1 MYPAVRTE
9 TECLVYI
16 PVTCV
21 TSHIHPERKR
31 EKEKTYLHDPKPSR
45 FVIHLFSPII
55 TREREREGTFFLVVV
70 CRDSQYLLVQ
80 RESIWAWNTQL
91 AAIYTHTHDDF
102 FADDFQ

>member
-1 MYPAVRTE
+1 MERKTKKKKKKKTGVRLHDRLFHMYPAVRTE

-55 TREREREGTFFLVVV
+55 TREREREKELFFSSCVP
-70 CRDSQYLLVQ
+70 RF
-80 RESIWAWNTQL
+80 SIFAR
-91 AAIYTHTHDDF
+91 AA
-102 FADDFQ
+102 